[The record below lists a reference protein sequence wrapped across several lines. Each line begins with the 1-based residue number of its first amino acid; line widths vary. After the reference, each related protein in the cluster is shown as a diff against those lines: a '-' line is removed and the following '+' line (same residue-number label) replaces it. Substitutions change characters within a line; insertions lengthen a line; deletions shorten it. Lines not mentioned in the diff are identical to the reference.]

1 MNYLTTAEQAKVW
14 NISQRRVAIYCKEG
28 RIEGAVLKG
37 NVWLIPEGAEKPED
51 PRKKEKRKNEF

>member
-1 MNYLTTAEQAKVW
+1 MDFITSAEAADKW

-37 NVWLIPEGAEKPED
+37 RMWMLLFTTLNDASFFTLNGGVFA
-51 PRKKEKRKNEF
+51 